1 MTVSILVALLCLHDI
16 VLPNVTFRRHL
27 SCRSAVAC
35 MWVMIEALFCCPGP
49 HTHYSEPLAIC
60 PIADGGVEITK
71 VHALQ
76 GKGLNY
82 KCPLGIASGA
92 VPACKAS

>member
-1 MTVSILVALLCLHDI
+1 MKPALPDLTCKASVVLVSSCMHIRHGRGPLLW
-16 VLPNVTFRRHL
+16 
-27 SCRSAVAC
+27 SRSA
-35 MWVMIEALFCCPGP
+35 P
-49 HTHYSEPLAIC
+49 HYSEPLAIC
-60 PIADGGVEITK
+60 PIVDGRVELTT